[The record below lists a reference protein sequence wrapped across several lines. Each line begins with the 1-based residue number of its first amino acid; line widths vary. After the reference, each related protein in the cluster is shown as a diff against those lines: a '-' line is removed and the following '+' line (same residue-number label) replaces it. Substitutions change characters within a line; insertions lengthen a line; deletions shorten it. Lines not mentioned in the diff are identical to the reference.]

1 MTIHSNMPIA
11 TADAAKSKQV
21 DPAKLKDTAQQFEA
35 LLISQMLKSARESNP
50 GGLGGETD
58 DKSGDSMMDMAEQQ
72 LSQLLAAGGGLGLAK
87 LVIQGI
93 SPKTDAQ
100 S

>member
-1 MTIHSNMPIA
+1 MTIDSNLGL
-11 TADAAKSKQV
+11 DAAT
-21 DPAKLKDTAQQFEA
+21 PAKTKPSDPQKTKDAAMQFEA
-35 LLISQMLKSARESNP
+35 LLISQMMKSARESTS
-50 GGLGGETD
+50 GGLSGDSE
-58 DKSGDSMMDMAEQQ
+58 DKSGESIMEMAEQQ

-93 SPKTDAQ
+93 SGKTDSQ

>member
-1 MTIHSNMPIA
+1 MTIDASLPTAA
-11 TADAAKSKQV
+11 TDGPKAKQT
-21 DPAKLKDTAQQFEA
+21 DPKKLKETAQQFEA
-35 LLISQMLKSARESNP
+35 LLISQMLKTARESNP

-72 LSQLLAAGGGLGLAK
+72 LSQILAAGGGLGLAK